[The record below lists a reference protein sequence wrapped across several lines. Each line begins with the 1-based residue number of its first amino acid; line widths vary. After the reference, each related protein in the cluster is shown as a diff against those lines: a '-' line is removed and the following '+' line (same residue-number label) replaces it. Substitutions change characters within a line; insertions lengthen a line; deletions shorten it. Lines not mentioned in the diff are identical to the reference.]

1 VTPAPTHP
9 PIRRLSPRT
18 VERIAA
24 GEVVERPA
32 SVVKE
37 LLENAID
44 AGATSIT
51 VRLRDGGLGA
61 IEVEDDGG
69 GIEPEELELALE
81 RHATS
86 KLEPDGPIER
96 IRSLGFRGEALASI
110 ASVARCRLLSRPPGR
125 ESASGISV
133 DGGAAPQRFSAARAP
148 GTTVEVRDLFY
159 NTPARRKFLKRPA
172 AEQLEVV
179 RTMERQYLAH
189 PSTTIRLEAEGRE
202 IATLPAAP
210 GPEDAVAR
218 VLGAAVRRDS
228 FVVHAPVTG
237 GTMLGVLGRPTSAA
251 AHSTSLLLTVNGR
264 PVTSRPIAQAVR
276 AAYADHLP
284 RTRFP
289 VGALWLSL
297 DEGRVDVNVHP
308 TKREVRFAQEREL
321 LDEVRRRVRE
331 ALMGA
336 PQVAE
341 VARDDPRGERSRTR
355 WAPSPPRG
363 ASFVPSAVTSSG
375 TQRRLEAPGGDV
387 APERP
392 AVRGRPRMRLLG
404 CLDRIYWVA
413 ESEAGFVLIDQHA
426 ASERALYEALLRHG
440 GLARQELVAPATLE
454 LSPARRA
461 TLAAEADAVAASG
474 FEVEPFGPTAV
485 RVRSVPSFRG
495 VRPRPEAVVAL
506 LDELADGGRPVAG
519 GGLRERRAASLACH
533 AAIRAGD
540 PVEPE
545 ELTRVLAALDGEP
558 GATYACPHGR
568 PIFVQLSRS
577 RLDRWFLRAGA

>member
-1 VTPAPTHP
+1 VTPALDRS

-32 SVVKE
+32 SVAKE

-44 AGATSIT
+44 AGATTVT

-61 IEVEDDGG
+61 IEVEDDGA
-69 GIEPEELELALE
+69 GIEPEELDLALE

-86 KLEPDGPIER
+86 KLAPEGPIER

-110 ASVARCRLLSRPPGR
+110 ASVARVRLLSRAPGR
-125 ESASGISV
+125 ESAAGIAV
-133 DGGAAPQRFSAARAP
+133 DGGAPARRFTAARAP
-148 GTTVEVRDLFY
+148 GTTVEVRDLFF

-179 RTMERQYLAH
+179 RTVERQYLAH
-189 PSTTIRLEAEGRE
+189 PSTTMRLEAEGRE
-202 IATLPAAP
+202 IAVLPASAH
-210 GPEDAVAR
+210 PEDAVGH

-228 FVVHAPVTG
+228 FVVDAPVPG
-237 GTMLGVLGRPTSAA
+237 GSVHGVLGRPTSAA
-251 AHSTSLLLTVNGR
+251 AHSTSLLLAVNGR
-264 PVTSRPIAQAVR
+264 PITSRPIAQAVR

-289 VGALWLSL
+289 VGALWFTL
-297 DEGRVDVNVHP
+297 DEERVDVNVHP
-308 TKREVRFAQEREL
+308 TKREVRFANEREL
-321 LDEVRRRVRE
+321 LDDVRRRVRE

-341 VARDDPRGERSRTR
+341 VARDAFPIRWRSGLSRDPTR
-355 WAPSPPRG
+355 IPPVR
-363 ASFVPSAVTSSG
+363 ATTVTSSRG
-375 TQRRLEAPGGDV
+375 QPQRLVPLADLP
-387 APERP
+387 PER
-392 AVRGRPRMRLLG
+392 AAAKGRPRLRLLG

-413 ESEAGFVLIDQHA
+413 ESDEGFVLIDQHA

-440 GLARQELVAPATLE
+440 GLGRQELVTPATLE
-454 LSPARRA
+454 LSAARRA
-461 TLAAEADAVAASG
+461 TLAAETEAVGASG
-474 FEVEPFGPTAV
+474 FVVEAFGPTAA
-485 RVRSVPSFRG
+485 RVRAVPSFRG
-495 VRPRPEAVVAL
+495 VRARPDAVLAL
-506 LDELADGGRPVAG
+506 LDELAEGGRPVAG

-540 PVEPE
+540 LVAPE
-545 ELTRVLAALDGEP
+545 ELARVVAALEGEP

-577 RLDRWFLRAGA
+577 RLDRWFLRAGT